1 MAHPPL
7 SSTAPT
13 PPAQVFVLR
22 VPGDA
27 CAAEVEHVTAGQTTC
42 HDSLGA
48 AFAQITSLLDPADP
62 SGSQGR
68 WH

>member
-7 SSTAPT
+7 PSDTP

-22 VPGDA
+22 IPGDD
-27 CAAEVEHVTAGQTTC
+27 CAAEVEHVTAGQISC

-48 AFAQITSLLDPADP
+48 AFAQITSLVDPNDP
-62 SGSQGR
+62 TGVRGR